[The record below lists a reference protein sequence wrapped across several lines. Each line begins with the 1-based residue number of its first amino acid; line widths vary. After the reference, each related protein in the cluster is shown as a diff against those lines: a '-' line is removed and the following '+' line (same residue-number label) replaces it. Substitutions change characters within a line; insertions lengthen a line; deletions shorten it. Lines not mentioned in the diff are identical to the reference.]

1 MTSTMS
7 MPAMES
13 SSGLAICDSTT
24 SAEAPTYLTVTVT
37 TGSSILGYSRTGS
50 LVNDTAPISNTN
62 SESTVAN
69 TGRRIEISGNCMA
82 ASYQE
87 LALKLKQG
95 LAPVLAA
102 AGDLAGNLAALG

>member
-1 MTSTMS
+1 
-7 MPAMES
+7 
-13 SSGLAICDSTT
+13 
-24 SAEAPTYLTVTVT
+24 
-37 TGSSILGYSRTGS
+37 
-50 LVNDTAPISNTN
+50 
-62 SESTVAN
+62 
-69 TGRRIEISGNCMA
+69 MA